1 MAQNKVPEVV
11 QAKAKANRERVVVLG
26 NQAYAVQALP
36 MKAAR
41 EWRRQFGEPLN
52 VILSVLQNAENIELT
67 SLPDV
72 AALLNQ
78 VGNMLLG
85 SVDVLVE
92 ALFAYS
98 PALAADR
105 ERIEEEADDVEA
117 MAALWEV
124 LQLAYPFGSL
134 VSLLGSLGG
143 STTGTSK
150 S

>member
-1 MAQNKVPEVV
+1 MAKKAEAE
-11 QAKAKANRERVVVLG
+11 AKARERLVTLAG
-26 NQAYAVQALP
+26 QTYAVQALP

-52 VILSVLQNAENIELT
+52 VILGVLQNAENIELT
-67 SLPDV
+67 SLADV
-72 AALLNQ
+72 GGLLTQ
-78 VGNMLLG
+78 VGGLLLG

-105 ERIEEEADDVEA
+105 ARIEEEADDVEA
-117 MAALWEV
+117 LGALWEV

-134 VSLLGSLGG
+134 IALVSDLGAN
-143 STTGTSK
+143 TTGTSK